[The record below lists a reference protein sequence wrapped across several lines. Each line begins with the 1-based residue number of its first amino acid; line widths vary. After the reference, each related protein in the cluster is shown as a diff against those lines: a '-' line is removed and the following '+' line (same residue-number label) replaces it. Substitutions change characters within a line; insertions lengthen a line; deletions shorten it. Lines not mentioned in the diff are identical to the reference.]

1 MPRVLTAATAILALA
16 VAGAGCSNY
25 RLGTGSRPA
34 FASLRVEPVVN
45 RTSLPQAEALVSARL
60 REAFIRD
67 GRVPLGSAESA
78 ALLAVTLSDFRREV
92 AAVREG
98 DTGLARKFNLTLTAT
113 ANLRDTATGRLI
125 WDQRTFTVTRE
136 AFTDGGQLQSEYQ
149 ALPLLAEALAQRVSQ
164 AALDSW

>member
-16 VAGAGCSNY
+16 VAGCSNY

-67 GRVPLGSAESA
+67 GRVPLGSAKSA

-92 AAVREG
+92 AQGDREE
-98 DTGLARKFNLTLTAT
+98 R
-113 ANLRDTATGRLI
+113 GR
-125 WDQRTFTVTRE
+125 F
-136 AFTDGGQLQSEYQ
+136 G
-149 ALPLLAEALAQRVSQ
+149 
-164 AALDSW
+164 